1 MMSVLKRNRPPSWSI
16 DMKTI
21 ACALL
26 ALSFASSA
34 ALADTIKTGPY
45 KPICQSNPKA
55 CGAGYDPLK
64 RPHIPTVPPAPPPR

>member
-1 MMSVLKRNRPPSWSI
+1 
-16 DMKTI
+16 MKTI

-34 ALADTIKTGPY
+34 ALADTSTGTIKTGPY
-45 KPICQSNPKA
+45 KPICSSNPKA

-64 RPHIPTVPPAPPPR
+64 RPHIPTVPTAPPPR